1 MSEHRKAGP
10 RGPMARGPAGMGGG
24 EKAKNFK
31 STISRLL
38 RYLGAQRVSLI
49 FVLVLSIVGT
59 VFAIIGPKILGNA
72 IDDLAI
78 GATKIQAYQSMNA
91 MTLGN
96 SLSGSLAEVTQL
108 SGGRELKRE
117 DFDAAIPKDAYDL
130 SVFTLI
136 YGDTAEPVT
145 IEDFSR
151 DAMSKLTEN
160 QTVLAAL
167 QQTFGTLMQQG
178 KITEADIAAIQSQPE
193 NSQAEYE
200 NMLTRFA
207 PAYKEALFGVV
218 LNGERPTI
226 DFSGVGATLLLLVA
240 FYLTNTFLSFLQY
253 FIMAGVTQKT
263 VFRLRDEVS
272 VKITR
277 LPMKYFDGNSIG
289 DILSRITNDVDNIAN
304 TLQQSVI
311 QIITSITTIIGIAVM
326 MLTISW
332 KLTIVS
338 LITVPLS
345 AVIAA
350 LIAAKS
356 QKQFK
361 NNQAELGTLNG
372 QIEEM
377 YSGKRI
383 INAYGNEERVKA
395 EFAQTNAR
403 LYKAGWMSQFM
414 TGIIMPSLNFVS
426 NLGFVFVCIIGGILS
441 GRGEITLGAI
451 QSFIQ
456 YSKQF
461 SQPIV
466 QTANIANVMQ
476 STAASAERVFEM
488 LDEAEE
494 EPDGENCTSL
504 GHVEGNISF
513 SGMKF
518 GYSPDKPLMTDI
530 NVDVKS
536 GQTVAIVG
544 PTGAGKTTMVNL
556 LMRFYE
562 LDGGTITIDGVNIHD
577 MSRSGLRSQFGM
589 VLQDTW
595 LFAGSIKDNIA
606 YGHEGA
612 TFEEV
617 VAAADAAYVD
627 HFVRTLSDGYNT
639 LLNEEATNISGGQ
652 KQLITIARA
661 LLANPEIMI
670 LDEATSSVDTRTE
683 VLIQK
688 AMNKLM
694 HGRTSFVIAHRLSTI
709 KNADLILVMKHG
721 DIIEQGTHQSLMEQA
736 GFYCDMYNSQF
747 AGKSIDDMG

>member
-1 MSEHRKAGP
+1 MSERKKAP
-10 RGPMARGPAGMGGG
+10 RGPMGGGPMGMGGG

-31 STISRLL
+31 KTIGRLL
-38 RYLGAQRVSLI
+38 RYMGTHRVSILI
-49 FVLVLSIVGT
+49 VVILSVVGT
-59 VFAIIGPKILGNA
+59 VFAIVGPKILGRA

-78 GATKIQAYQSMNA
+78 GATKIQAYNSMRS
-91 MTLGN
+91 MTLGDSFADITFSDGRTLKQAEFAAALPDDMRN
-96 SLSGSLAEVTQL
+96 QSIFELLYADSSG
-108 SGGRELKRE
+108 
-117 DFDAAIPKDAYDL
+117 
-130 SVFTLI
+130 
-136 YGDTAEPVT
+136 PVT
-145 IEDFSR
+145 VEQFSR
-151 DAMSKLTEN
+151 NAMIKVTEN
-160 QTVLAAL
+160 PKAQAAL
-167 QQTFGTLMQQG
+167 QQAFGTLAQQG
-178 KITEADIAAIQSQPE
+178 KLKDGDMAEIQAQQEGSR
-193 NSQAEYE
+193 AEYE
-200 NMLTRFA
+200 NMLTRFS
-207 PAYKEALFGVV
+207 PAYKEALMSTDLAGPVP
-218 LNGERPTI
+218 EI
-226 DFSGVGATLLLLVA
+226 DFGGVGSVLLLLVC
-240 FYLTNTFLSFLQY
+240 FYLINTLFNFVQY

-272 VKITR
+272 QKITR

-311 QIITSITTIIGIAVM
+311 QIITSVTTIIGIAVM

-332 KLTIVS
+332 KLTLVS
-338 LITVPLS
+338 VVTVPLS
-345 AVIAA
+345 AVVAGIIAS
-350 LIAAKS
+350 KS
-356 QKQFK
+356 QKHFK
-361 NNQAELGTLNG
+361 SNQTELGILNG

-383 INAYGNEERVKA
+383 VNAYGNEARVKA
-395 EFAQTNAR
+395 AFAETNAR
-403 LYKAGWMSQFM
+403 LYKAGWLSQFM
-414 TGIIMPSLNFVS
+414 TGIIMPALNFVS
-426 NLGFVFVCIIGGILS
+426 NLGFVFVCIVGGILS

-466 QTANIANVMQ
+466 QTANIANVLQ
-476 STAASAERVFEM
+476 GTAASAERVFEM
-488 LDEAEE
+488 LDEPEE
-494 EPDGENCTSL
+494 EPDSTDCTAL
-504 GHVEGNISF
+504 ETVEGNISF
-513 SGMKF
+513 TNLKF
-518 GYSPDKPLMTDI
+518 GYSPDKTLMNNI

-562 LDGGTITIDGVNIHD
+562 LDDGAITIDGMNIKN
-577 MSRSGLRSQFGM
+577 MSRSGLRSMFGM

-595 LFAGSIKDNIA
+595 LFAGSIRENIA

-627 HFVRTLSDGYNT
+627 HFVRTLPEGYDT
-639 LLNEEATNISGGQ
+639 ELNEEATNVSGGQ

-661 LLANPEIMI
+661 LLADPEIMI

-694 HGRTSFVIAHRLSTI
+694 KGRTSFVIAHRLSTI

-721 DIIEQGTHQSLMEQA
+721 DIIEQGTHQSLMEQK